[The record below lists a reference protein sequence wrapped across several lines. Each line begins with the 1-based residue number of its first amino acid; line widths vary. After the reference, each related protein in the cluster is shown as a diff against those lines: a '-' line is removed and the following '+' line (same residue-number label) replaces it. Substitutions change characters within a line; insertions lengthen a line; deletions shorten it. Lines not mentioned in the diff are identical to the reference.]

1 MLPYV
6 AVAEL
11 KKTSIYLDADLDA
24 ALARRAAEDGTT
36 KAELI
41 RTTLAGAVERPRRP
55 RISVGALGT
64 TERARA

>member
-1 MLPYV
+1 MP
-6 AVAEL
+6 VAEL

-41 RTTLAGAVERPRRP
+41 RTTLAGAVDRPRRP
-55 RISVGALGT
+55 RIHVGALPRT
-64 TERARA
+64 PEHATA